1 MEPAAKKKLLTDVQN
16 LFDQG
21 TKSWYRSNGVPYR
34 RGYLLYGPLG
44 NGKTSLSQAIASAYD
59 LELFVID
66 LIGMNDITL
75 QLVFKGLPERCVVLV
90 EDIDAAGIV

>member
-1 MEPAAKKKLLTDVQN
+1 MEPAAKQKLLTDVQN
-16 LFDQG
+16 FFDQG

-34 RGYLLYGPLG
+34 SGYLLYGPLG
-44 NGKTSLSQAIASAYD
+44 NGKTSLTQAIASAYD

-66 LIGMNDITL
+66 LTGRNDITL

>member
-1 MEPAAKKKLLTDVQN
+1 MDPAAKKKLLTDVQN

-21 TKSWYRSNGVPYR
+21 TKSWYRSHGVPYR
-34 RGYLLYGPLG
+34 RFYLLHGPPD
-44 NGKTSLSQAIASAYD
+44 NDKPSLSQAIASAYD

-66 LIGMNDITL
+66 LTDMNDITL
-75 QLVFKGLPERCVVLV
+75 QLVSKGLPERCVVLV